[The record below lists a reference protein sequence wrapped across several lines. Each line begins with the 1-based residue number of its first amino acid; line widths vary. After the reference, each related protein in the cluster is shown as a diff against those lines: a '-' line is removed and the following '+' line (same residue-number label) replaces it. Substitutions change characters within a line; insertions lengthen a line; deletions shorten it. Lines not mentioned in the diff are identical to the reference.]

1 MIQKAKRTLAM
12 LMAAVMLCGLLP
24 VSAMATTTE
33 QDPVDATTTPVM
45 TEQPEATEQPAAT
58 ETPAPS
64 ETVLPT
70 EQPEETLP
78 DEDTPTAG
86 LPEEVMELYALT
98 YEGLLAS
105 TMEKDQPFA
114 SGTLGSQ
121 NFRIPALVTLSDG
134 AGTLVAAADARWDG
148 TYDGKN
154 VDTMVAVS
162 KDNGQSWTTSLVNYF
177 ADTEDKQT
185 SGAASFIDPALATDG
200 ENVYL
205 LVDVFPGGVNL
216 LSETCQAGTGYNENG
231 LMLKKSGESGYSYYV
246 GEFTDGY
253 APVMSSAGETEYAVD
268 ERYDLYTVRD
278 GKYTAVSYRET
289 GDNGAYI
296 AANVFYRDATFT
308 VYPTSYLWLVKSED
322 GGETWSAPQILN
334 DDVKGDSET
343 FYGVG
348 PGRGLVT
355 SDGTIYFSCYYHD
368 GSELGA
374 SSQRSSLIYSKDDGA
389 TWKRT
394 ENLQSSGSNSSKWS
408 SENQV
413 VQLDDGTIRMF
424 YRNGR
429 GFLCYADLKG
439 DGWSAPTAL
448 DPDGDHICSNCQLSV
463 IHYSKKINGKES
475 IVVSCP
481 AQYEKGDW
489 GSATSGSRE
498 NGKIFVFTLDEN
510 NTMSVAY
517 TYELTAADEYFAYSC
532 LTELENGDIGILYE
546 NGAASITYE
555 KISLNAILGQD
566 ESGEFPQITEDGSIL
581 AETELSMKQDDA
593 AKTLNVALEE
603 GQILSATSS
612 NDAVLKV
619 EVGENGTFTL
629 TPVGEGTA
637 VVTLTITSAAGV
649 QSRNASA
656 DLTKTLQIDVTAPA
670 VATYGFIGTGTAN
683 TGDGKPV
690 TKLTT
695 NVKQE
700 YTVRLD
706 QPLTSGQYVEW
717 KSNDSNVA
725 TVDNSGKITATG
737 QGTANITA
745 TVKNSD
751 GTTAGTATMPVAVI
765 RGEPGGISHWD
776 FSFYIDEIIHT
787 SVYYSADASS
797 TMVPVQEGEVFYI
810 KIRFTD
816 KYAFA
821 FFGAPEEGYA
831 LTDMRAPGTEG
842 QYYPLHKNGVIEK
855 NDTDYFFKGDIGK
868 NFRNLYDT
876 EWFEEKYTYTLDM
889 VNAAIKKDCDGGMG
903 FTKGTAAIK
912 NPSSSLTFR
921 SEKLPTLTKA
931 VVSVNGVPYKE
942 GMVAHVGDEVV
953 FRITVTKYASQT
965 GITYTDAIVTDN
977 ALPGV
982 NLNENITEYLKGNGA
997 NTWTCDVKY
1006 TIQKEDLNQSI
1017 KNTADLTYHYRS
1029 QYSTGAMSSSATAE
1043 ASITAAKF
1051 NPGSY
1056 VVDFGLPV
1064 TFNFTGVE
1072 KPGDFVKGYSA
1083 TEVADVVVQGD
1094 KVTYTLNKAMIGPD
1108 TVILEDEYGGIN
1120 SFTIYPATT
1129 VYYDAS
1135 FVEGLTEKST
1145 SGLKYQTATAV
1156 GAETLNYGYQ
1166 KDYSNSASGTLTSEA
1181 TFTFTGTGVDI
1192 YANPTSTSCYVA
1204 VRIYKDKELVRLY
1217 VVDTAMEAGTTTY
1230 TTVPTSQSYN
1240 VPIVSELG
1248 LEYGTYTVKIQ
1259 RVDPEKANVSG
1270 RNKVVLNGFRVYGT
1284 LADGDTTYTKDGE
1297 ASPTFT
1303 QLRDVLINTLWSN
1316 FKINKPSANLDQQ
1329 YDQVY
1334 AEPATSGMTASI
1346 GSDLTANDLTA
1357 NDAQDLLINGPK
1369 NEIYLTGNQTL
1380 TITVP
1385 DEGNYQIGLKAL
1397 DAASGTVKINDTEK
1411 NVTNVDMFYEVTVD
1425 GNKKITIKNT
1435 SGSAMIAVTYL
1446 KKTVR

>member
-33 QDPVDATTTPVM
+33 QDPVDATTTPVV

-86 LPEEVMELYALT
+86 LPEEVVEPYALT
-98 YEGLLAS
+98 YEELLAS
-105 TMEKDQPFA
+105 TMKEDQPFA
-114 SGTLGSQ
+114 SGTLGSD

-134 AGTLVAAADARWDG
+134 TLVAAADARWDH

-162 KDNGQSWTTSLVNYF
+162 DDNGQSWTTSLVNYF
-177 ADTEDKQT
+177 ADTENKENDT
-185 SGAASFIDPALATDG
+185 AASFIDPALATDG
-200 ENVYL
+200 KTVYL

-216 LSETCQAGTGYNENG
+216 IDATCKTGTGYDSNG
-231 LMLKKSGESGYSYYV
+231 KLMLKNSKESEYNYYV
-246 GEFTDGY
+246 GDFTNGF
-253 APVMSSAGETEYAVD
+253 APVVKKDGTKTEYAVN
-268 ERYDLYTVRD
+268 ERYDLYKKNENDEYVAENYRND
-278 GKYTAVSYRET
+278 GN
-289 GDNGAYI
+289 DGAYI
-296 AANVFYRDATFT
+296 AANVFYENAEFT
-308 VYPTSYLWLVKSED
+308 VFPTSYLWLVKSTDD
-322 GGETWSAPQILN
+322 GKTWSAPQILN
-334 DDVKGDSET
+334 AQVKYENEA
-343 FYGVG
+343 FLGVG
-348 PGRGLVT
+348 PGRGVVT

-394 ENLQSSGSNSSKWS
+394 ENLQSSGSSSSKWS

-429 GFLCYADLKG
+429 GLLCYADLKG

-448 DPDGDHICSNCQLSV
+448 DPEGDYICSNCQLSV

-517 TYELTAADEYFAYSC
+517 TYELTAAGEYFAYSC

-555 KISLNAILGQD
+555 KISLNAILGQP
-566 ESGEFPQITEDGSIL
+566 ESGEFPQITENGSIL
-581 AETELSMKQDDA
+581 AGTKLSMKQDDA
-593 AKTLNVALEE
+593 AKTLNVELEE

-612 NDAVLKV
+612 NDAVLKA

-670 VATYGFIGTGTAN
+670 VATYGFIGN
-683 TGDGKPV
+683 TGDGNTGKDKPV

-695 NVKQE
+695 NV
-700 YTVRLD
+700 
-706 QPLTSGQYVEW
+706 GQSYSVLLNVSTDGQTVEW
-717 KSNDSNVA
+717 TSDNPGVA
-725 TVDNSGKITATG
+725 TVSNGTITATG
-737 QGTANITA
+737 QGSATITA

-765 RGEPGGISHWD
+765 RGEPNGVSHWD
-776 FSFYIDEIIHT
+776 FSFYIDEITHT

-810 KIRFTD
+810 KIRFMD

-855 NDTDYFFKGDIGK
+855 NDEDYFFNGDIGK
-868 NFRNLYDT
+868 NFRNLYDK
-876 EWFEEKYTYTLDM
+876 EWFQEKYTYTRDM

-921 SEKLPTLTKA
+921 SEKLPTLTKT
-931 VVSVNGVPYKE
+931 VVSVNGVPYRE

-965 GITYTDAIVTDN
+965 GITYTNAIVTDN

-997 NTWTCDVKY
+997 NTWTYDVTY
-1006 TIQKEDLNQSI
+1006 TIQKGDLDQPI
-1017 KNTADLTYHYRS
+1017 KNTADLTYNYQS

-1064 TFNFTGVE
+1064 TFDFTSDE
-1072 KPGDFVKGYSA
+1072 KPAPFESGSSSSGVAKVDVSA
-1083 TEVADVVVQGD
+1083 DGNR
-1094 KVTYTLNKAMIGPD
+1094 VTYTLNKPMTEPD
-1108 TVILEDEYGGIN
+1108 TVILTDEDGGTN

-1135 FVEGLTEKST
+1135 FIQSNGTPIAAHDTTNK
-1145 SGLKYQTATAV
+1145 QTASKV
-1156 GAETLNYGYQ
+1156 GSHDRYGYEEG
-1166 KDYSNSASGTLTSEA
+1166 YSNSVSGKLPGDGA

-1204 VRIYKDKELVRLY
+1204 VRIYDSTDNLVQLY
-1217 VVDTAMEAGTTTY
+1217 VVDTAMKAGTTTY

-1248 LEYGTYTVKIQ
+1248 LEYGTYTVNIQ
-1259 RVDPEKANVSG
+1259 RVNPEKANVSG
-1270 RNKVVLNGFRVYGT
+1270 RNNVVLNGFRVYGT
-1284 LADGDTTYTKDGE
+1284 LANGADNGVYTQDNE

-1303 QLRDVLINTLWSN
+1303 QLRDVLINTLWKTYSGAV
-1316 FKINKPSANLDQQ
+1316 KLDEQ

-1334 AEPATSGMTASI
+1334 ANPKTEDMTASI
-1346 GSDLTANDLTA
+1346 GNELTA

-1369 NEIYLTGNQTL
+1369 NEIYLTNGQTL

-1385 DEGNYQIGLKAL
+1385 AGDYQIGLKAL
-1397 DAASGTVKINDTEK
+1397 NAASGTVSINSTPTT
-1411 NVTNVDMFYEVTVD
+1411 VTNVDMFYKVKGPT
-1425 GNKKITIKNT
+1425 ITIENT
-1435 SGSAMIAVTYL
+1435 DSARIAVTYL
-1446 KKTVR
+1446 KKTGE

>member
-33 QDPVDATTTPVM
+33 QDPVDATTTPVV

-86 LPEEVMELYALT
+86 LPEEVVEPYALT
-98 YEGLLAS
+98 YEELLAS
-105 TMEKDQPFA
+105 TAQQDQPFA
-114 SGTLGSQ
+114 SDTLGSD
-121 NFRIPALVTLSDG
+121 NFRIPALVTLDN
-134 AGTLVAAADARWDG
+134 GTLVAAADARWDG

-205 LVDVFPGGVNL
+205 LVDVFPGGVDL
-216 LSETCQAGTGYNENG
+216 LSGTCQAGTGYNENG
-231 LMLKKSGESGYSYYV
+231 LMLKKSGESEYSYYV
-246 GEFTDGY
+246 GEFTNDY
-253 APVMSSAGETEYAVD
+253 APVMSSDGTESGYAVD
-268 ERYDLYTVRD
+268 ERYNLYTVID
-278 GKYTAVSYRET
+278 GKYTAVSYHET

-296 AANVFYRDATFT
+296 AANVFYENAEFT

-334 DDVKGDSET
+334 PQVKGEDEV

-348 PGRGLVT
+348 PGRGLVAE
-355 SDGTIYFSCYYHD
+355 DGTIYFSCYYHD

-394 ENLQSSGSNSSKWS
+394 ENLQSSGSSSSKWS

-429 GFLCYADLKG
+429 GLLCYADLNG

-475 IVVSCP
+475 VVVSCP
-481 AQYEKGDW
+481 AKYTAGITP
-489 GSATSGSRE
+489 AVSGSRE

-517 TYELTAADEYFAYSC
+517 TYELTAAGEYFAYSC

-546 NGAASITYE
+546 NGDASITYE

-566 ESGEFPQITEDGSIL
+566 ESEFPQITENGSIL
-581 AETELSMKQDDA
+581 AGTELSMKQDDA

-603 GQILSATSS
+603 GQILSAASS
-612 NDAVLKV
+612 NDAVLKA

-656 DLTKTLQIDVTAPA
+656 DLTKTLQITVTAPA
-670 VATYGFIGTGTAN
+670 VATYGFIGN
-683 TGDGKPV
+683 TGNDNTGKGKTI

-695 NVKQE
+695 NV
-700 YTVRLD
+700 
-706 QPLTSGQYVEW
+706 GQKYSVLLNVPTDGQSVEW
-717 KSNDSNVA
+717 TSDNPGVA
-725 TVDNSGKITATG
+725 TVNNGTITATG
-737 QGTANITA
+737 QGAAIITA

-751 GTTAGTATMPVAVI
+751 GTTAGTATMTVSVI
-765 RGEPGGISHWD
+765 RGEPGGIDIARSE
-776 FSFYIDEIIHT
+776 FNFYIAEISDT
-787 SVYYSADASS
+787 TVYYSLDA
-797 TMVPVQEGEVFYI
+797 TKDLVQAQQGEVFYLSV
-810 KIRFTD
+810 RLTD
-816 KYAFA
+816 PLTLA
-821 FFGAPEEGYA
+821 FFGAPNDGYA
-831 LTDMRAPGTEG
+831 LTYMKASNSSGA
-842 QYYPLHKNGVIEK
+842 YHPLHKDGKIEL
-855 NDTDYFFKGDIGK
+855 NDTDYFFAADIGK
-868 NFRNLYDT
+868 KIFSIWDDAFWPWDEDGT
-876 EWFEEKYTYTLDM
+876 KTQDM
-889 VNAAIKKDCDGGMG
+889 VNSAISKGCDGGMG
-903 FTKGTAAIK
+903 FTKPSAISS
-912 NPSSSLTFR
+912 NPDCTLFFR
-921 SEKLPTLTKA
+921 SEKLPTLTKT
-931 VVSVNGVPYKE
+931 VESVNGLPYTE

-953 FRITVTKYASQT
+953 FQITVTKYASQT
-965 GITYTDAIVTDN
+965 GITYTNAIVNDT
-977 ALPGV
+977 ALGI
-982 NLNENITEYLKGNGA
+982 NFSQDISNDLNGA
-997 NTWTCDVKY
+997 GTGAKTLTYDVTYIIK
-1006 TIQKEDLNQSI
+1006 DGDWNQPI
-1017 KNTADLTYHYRS
+1017 ENTADLTYHYQS

-1043 ASITAAKF
+1043 ASITAAEF
-1051 NPGSY
+1051 DPGSY

-1064 TFNFTGVE
+1064 TFDFTGVE

-1083 TEVADVVVQGD
+1083 TGVADVVVQGD
-1094 KVTYTLNKAMIGPD
+1094 KVTYTLKKAMTEPD
-1108 TVILEDEYGGIN
+1108 TVILTDEYNGTN
-1120 SFTIYPATT
+1120 SFIVYPATT

-1135 FVEGLTEKST
+1135 FVEGLTDKST

-1156 GAETLNYGYQ
+1156 GEETFNYGYEAG
-1166 KDYSNSASGTLTSEA
+1166 YSNSVSGKLPKDKTA

-1192 YANPTSTSCYVA
+1192 YTNPTSNSCYVA
-1204 VRIYKDKELVRLY
+1204 VRIYKDEELVQLY
-1217 VVDTAMEAGTTTY
+1217 VVDTAMKSGNTNATQLTGEKF
-1230 TTVPTSQSYN
+1230 YN

-1248 LEYGTYTVKIQ
+1248 LKYGTYTVEIE
-1259 RVDPEKANVSG
+1259 RVNPDRYNSG
-1270 RNKVVLNGFRVYGT
+1270 ASAKRTDVTLNGFRVYGT
-1284 LADGDTTYTKDGE
+1284 LESDTDGVYTKDGE

-1303 QLRDVLINTLWSN
+1303 QLRDVLINTLW
-1316 FKINKPSANLDQQ
+1316 KTHTPSADLNKQ

-1334 AEPATSGMTASI
+1334 ANPKESNISANIEGLSGA
-1346 GSDLTANDLTA
+1346 A
-1357 NDAQDLLINGPK
+1357 DAQDLLINGPK
-1369 NEIYLTGNQTL
+1369 NEIYLTNGQTL

-1385 DEGNYQIGLKAL
+1385 TSGEYQIGLKAL
-1397 DAASGTVKINDTEK
+1397 DKEKGTVEINGTGK
-1411 NVTNVDMFYEVTVD
+1411 NVTNVDMFYKVNGT
-1425 GNKKITIKNT
+1425 KITIKNT
-1435 SGSAMIAVTYL
+1435 GDAMIAVTYL
-1446 KKTVR
+1446 KKTV